1 MDEADV
7 ISIAREFVSKVDVS
21 NIREDLDPYIS
32 AINAKVKFEAME
44 EGASGYTLTKPNGKH
59 IIVVNSLESEER
71 QRFTVCHEIA
81 HVVLNLKSSHE
92 EIPSYSIAKR
102 HPNEICCDTFAAELL
117 MPYKQW
123 LANLPGKE
131 PSLELI
137 QHMAKLFNTSFPAT
151 ASRFAT
157 LSPLPCAFVTME
169 RGAVRYA
176 ARSAS
181 LRQARAWISSG
192 SVIPKGSIAHSIRA
206 NNLNST
212 EVGEVAQ
219 DIWFE
224 NWEDG
229 LDMWEL
235 SRHYAPSDT
244 TISLLWFDHEDL
256 PEKEYDRFGAQVKDD
271 EGLTE
276 LSGVLEW
283 SKRVK
288 KR

>member
-1 MDEADV
+1 MEEADV
-7 ISIAREFVSKVDVS
+7 ISMARAFVSKVDIS
-21 NIREDLDPYIS
+21 NIREDLNPYIS
-32 AINAKVKFEAME
+32 AIDAKVKFEAME
-44 EGASGYTLTKPNGKH
+44 EGASGLTVTKPNGKH

-71 QRFTVCHEIA
+71 QRFTICHEIA

-102 HPNEICCDTFAAELL
+102 HPNEICCDTFAADLL

-123 LANLPGKE
+123 LANLPSKD
-131 PSLELI
+131 PSLEVI
-137 QHMAKLFNTSFPAT
+137 KQMAKFFKTSFPAT

-169 RGAVRYA
+169 RGGVRYT

-181 LRQARAWISSG
+181 LRQVRAWISAG
-192 SVIPKGSIAHSIRA
+192 SVIPKGSIANKLRLVGKNAIE
-206 NNLNST
+206 T
-212 EVGEVAQ
+212 GEVPQ

-235 SRHYAPSDT
+235 SRHYAPTDT

-256 PEKEYDRFGAQVKDD
+256 PEKEFDRFGKQVVDD
-271 EGLTE
+271 GGLAE
-276 LSGVLEW
+276 LTGVLEW
-283 SKRVK
+283 SKRIK